1 MRKVE
6 TEDPGKYHPFKM
18 KLLEV
23 RSHMYRE
30 FSIESPT
37 SITVLGAL

>member
-6 TEDPGKYHPFKM
+6 TEDPGKHHPFKM
-18 KLLEV
+18 KLHEI

-30 FSIESPT
+30 FSIGTPT
-37 SITVLGAL
+37 SIAVLGAL